1 MERNS
6 AVEVM
11 RKHFPLLDTIKDGE
25 LATKVANIWYD
36 LWKNSK
42 WERIEDA
49 IYNPLC
55 PEVSLITHTRSVTH
69 GAYEFAK
76 ITNEV
81 YGDELN
87 FDLLLVGALL
97 HDVSKLL
104 EYEPGE
110 DNAIKSKKGKL
121 FQHGFLGAYQ
131 AFAEGLPDEV
141 VHILICH
148 TADSRV
154 IPQTPEALIIYCVDV
169 ADADLNK
176 LKNNAPL
183 LIVNKHK

>member
-11 RKHFPLLDTIKDGE
+11 RKFFPLLDTFKDSE
-25 LATKVANIWYD
+25 LATKVASIWYD
-36 LWKNSK
+36 LWKDSK

-49 IYNPLC
+49 IFNPLC
-55 PEVSLITHTRSVTH
+55 PEVSLITHIRSVTH
-69 GAYEFAK
+69 GAFEFAK
-76 ITNEV
+76 IRNEV

-87 FDLLLVGALL
+87 FDILLAGALL

-110 DNAIKSKKGKL
+110 NGAVKSKRGKL
-121 FQHGFLGAYQ
+121 FQHGFLGAHK
-131 AFAEGLPDEV
+131 ALTEGLPDEV